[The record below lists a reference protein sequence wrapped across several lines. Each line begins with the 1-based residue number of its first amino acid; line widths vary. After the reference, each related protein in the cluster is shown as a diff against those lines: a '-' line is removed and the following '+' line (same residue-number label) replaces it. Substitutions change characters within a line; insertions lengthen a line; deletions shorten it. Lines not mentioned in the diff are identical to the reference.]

1 MKDED
6 IWLVR
11 FGSGWI
17 DWWELENEDSGE
29 VIPIFDRMIEA
40 GKLET
45 SMESL
50 KVRLKPNE
58 PIRV

>member
-1 MKDED
+1 MTDED

-11 FGSGWI
+11 FGSGWV
-17 DWWELENEDSGE
+17 DWWELQNETSEG
-29 VIPIFDRMIEA
+29 VTPIFHHLFEA